1 MPLPDPAR
9 QPGHQDSPV
18 TASPPTADPVHS
30 CAKRNMSMKAD
41 IDVVAKLG
49 EEGLDG

>member
-1 MPLPDPAR
+1 MA
-9 QPGHQDSPV
+9 
-18 TASPPTADPVHS
+18 AVHS